1 MKDFIMKKL
10 RESLRVP
17 NDVELI
23 GTEDDY
29 KNINF
34 NDIEIIDGPES
45 NGIYHLYVKLPN
57 EPEINEGIVLDIDLI
72 GSGEDSLYL
81 ILNILLDF
89 NLQRKGLGY
98 KIHLK
103 FINEFGNA
111 FIRYDKVVNDEE
123 MPRIWEKL
131 KREPNFEVYESE
143 IGKLCVLKTNPVK
156 DDVIARFNSLT
167 S

>member
-1 MKDFIMKKL
+1 MNRL

-17 NDVELI
+17 DEVELV
-23 GTEDDY
+23 GNENDY

-34 NDIEIIDGPES
+34 NDIEIIDGPET

-57 EPEINEGIVLDIDLI
+57 EPEINNGIVLDVKFVGDE
-72 GSGEDSLYL
+72 GEQDALYL
-81 ILNILLDF
+81 LLNLLLDF

-103 FINEFGNA
+103 FINDFGNA

-123 MPRIWEKL
+123 LPRIWEKL

-143 IGKLCVLKTNPVK
+143 IGKLCVLKSNPVK
-156 DDVIARFNSLT
+156 DEVIARFKSLT

>member
-1 MKDFIMKKL
+1 MKDFITKKL

-17 NDVELI
+17 NDIELI

-57 EPEINEGIVLDIDLI
+57 EPEINEGIILDIDLI
-72 GSGEDSLYL
+72 GGGEDSLYL

-89 NLQRKGLGY
+89 KLQRKGLGY

-123 MPRIWEKL
+123 IPRIWEKL
-131 KREPNFEVYESE
+131 KKEPNFEVYESE
-143 IGKLCVLKTNPVK
+143 IGKLCVLKSNPVK
-156 DDVIARFNSLT
+156 NEVIAKFNSLT

>member
-1 MKDFIMKKL
+1 MKDFITKKL

-17 NDVELI
+17 NDIELI

-57 EPEINEGIVLDIDLI
+57 EPEINEGIILDIDLI
-72 GSGEDSLYL
+72 GGGEDSLYL

-89 NLQRKGLGY
+89 KLQRKGLGY

-131 KREPNFEVYESE
+131 KKEPNFEVYESE
-143 IGKLCVLKTNPVK
+143 IGKLCVLKSNPVK
-156 DDVIARFNSLT
+156 NEVIAKFNSLT